1 MDIARLHYM
10 IDQIARNMAAR
21 GHDLAVAATADH
33 VAAFWEP
40 RMKAALFASDRSAL
54 SAIAR
59 DAVEWLERDANP
71 PAQSP
76 ATEFNAVDEIGHSD
90 AG

>member
-10 IDQIARNMAAR
+10 IEQIARNMAAR
-21 GHDLAVAATADH
+21 GHDRAVAATADH

-40 RMKAALFASDRSAL
+40 RMKAAMFASDL
-54 SAIAR
+54 SGLSPIAR
-59 DAVEWLERDANP
+59 DAVERLERDANP
-71 PAQSP
+71 PPQSP